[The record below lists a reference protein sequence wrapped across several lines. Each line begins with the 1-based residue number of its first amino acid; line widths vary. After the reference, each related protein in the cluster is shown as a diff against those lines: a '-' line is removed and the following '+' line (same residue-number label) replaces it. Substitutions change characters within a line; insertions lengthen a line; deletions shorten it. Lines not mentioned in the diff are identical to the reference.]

1 MTFFRY
7 LRLRAAQQML
17 CVSYSMP
24 VAILLTTVFSPPGT
38 WSVPCFFVWFMTL
51 MVLTWGGL
59 ARYTRDNDRVCL
71 LADSRMIAVRNGK
84 SDIVARMKLH
94 EKARLVREVLLDDD
108 VIRRQR
114 QEWWRGISRYLT
126 VSFRYLP
133 ATLLMTAFLL
143 SWLEPETG
151 VKIVEQLRTCPPESI
166 VRWTAG
172 GMASMYIITGLVFV
186 MCDVAMDRLPVNCF
200 REAFLA
206 KVAAYQQHD
215 DDTSFSGTDA
225 ADECAELREGG
236 K

>member
-24 VAILLTTVFSPPGT
+24 VAILLTSVFSPPGT

-59 ARYTRDNDRVCL
+59 ALYTRDNDRVCL

-84 SDIVARMKLH
+84 SVIVVRMKLH

-126 VSFRYLP
+126 LSFRYLP

-151 VKIVEQLRTCPPESI
+151 VKIVEKLRTCPPESI
-166 VRWTAG
+166 VRWTSG
-172 GMASMYIITGLVFV
+172 GLASMYIITGLACV
-186 MCDVAMDRLPVNCF
+186 MCDIAMDRLPLNCF

-206 KVAAYQQHD
+206 KVAAYQQCD

-225 ADECAELREGG
+225 TDEHAELREGG

>member
-38 WSVPCFFVWFMTL
+38 WSVPCFFVWFITL

-59 ARYTRDNDRVCL
+59 ALYTRDNDRVCL

-84 SDIVARMKLH
+84 SVIVARMKLH

-114 QEWWRGISRYLT
+114 QEWWRVI
-126 VSFRYLP
+126 
-133 ATLLMTAFLL
+133 
-143 SWLEPETG
+143 
-151 VKIVEQLRTCPPESI
+151 
-166 VRWTAG
+166 
-172 GMASMYIITGLVFV
+172 
-186 MCDVAMDRLPVNCF
+186 
-200 REAFLA
+200 
-206 KVAAYQQHD
+206 
-215 DDTSFSGTDA
+215 
-225 ADECAELREGG
+225 
-236 K
+236 

>member
-1 MTFFRY
+1 MTFLRY
-7 LRLRAAQQML
+7 LRLRAAQQMI

-24 VAILLTTVFSPPGT
+24 VAVLLTTVFSPVGT
-38 WSVPCFFVWFMTL
+38 WSVPCFFVWFTTL

-59 ARYTRDNDRVCL
+59 ALYTRDNDRVCL

-84 SDIVARMKLH
+84 SVIVARMKLH

-126 VSFRYLP
+126 LSFRYLP

-151 VKIVEQLRTCPPESI
+151 VKIVEKLRTCPPESI
-166 VRWTAG
+166 VRWTSSG
-172 GMASMYIITGLVFV
+172 LASMYIITSLACV
-186 MCDVAMDRLPVNCF
+186 MCDIAMDRLPLNCF

-206 KVAAYQQHD
+206 KVAAYQQCD

-225 ADECAELREGG
+225 TDEHAELREGG